1 MKRFFKDL
9 FNVPNSIS
17 LFRLFATPFL
27 PIFWF
32 AFDSPE
38 LTLALGVIVGITDLF
53 DGILARKL
61 NQTTEVGA
69 LIDQLGDLV
78 FESTGLLIAVVDGY
92 MWMGWLIL
100 YLFRE
105 FTVTVIRSYVHSK
118 GGTLP
123 SSWIGKA
130 KSSLLQ
136 YAFFL
141 FFLGVI
147 IGVPG
152 RVPAE
157 WNLLGMTP
165 SWLLINGGMLS
176 IVTGICVG
184 MLSGWQY
191 LKAFVA
197 FYVNQLEKPSSN

>member
-1 MKRFFKDL
+1 MKQFLKDL

-17 LFRLFATPFL
+17 LFRLAVTPFL
-27 PIFWF
+27 PFCWF
-32 AFDSPE
+32 ALDSPE
-38 LTLALGVIVGITDLF
+38 WTLFLGVIVGTTDLF

-61 NQTTEVGA
+61 NQTTDLGA

-78 FESTGLLIAVVDGY
+78 FESTCLIIGVADGEL
-92 MWMGWLIL
+92 WMGWLII

-105 FTVTVIRSYVHSK
+105 FTVTVLRSYVYSR

-136 YAFFL
+136 WAFFL
-141 FFLGVI
+141 LFLGVLLSR
-147 IGVPG
+147 PG
-152 RVPAE
+152 MCPAE
-157 WNLLGMTP
+157 WQVAGLTP
-165 SWLLINGGMLS
+165 GYVLICGGMLS
-176 IVTGICVG
+176 ITTGIAVG

-191 LKAFVA
+191 LKAFVN
-197 FYVNQLEKPSSN
+197 FYIQQNADVNG